1 MRKIYTLFT
10 ILFFAL
16 SFNISAQET
25 VIAVWDF
32 VDGSTVGVNGD
43 GFTTTGGNSLGWLKN
58 GDQSGVSDPN
68 SVVCAGKNGFSAS
81 FIQNLDIT
89 STDLV
94 DGKLHVSMTFNNIDL
109 TAAADGTASIMAV
122 WMKGAGNT
130 TGNFGNNHRMAGLKL
145 THDAAGAGDIKV
157 ENLVFNNG
165 VQWGGQKDVGG
176 LGSSAV
182 YNGQITI
189 GTTMDFTNF
198 TSSFWVGSP
207 GEFPNTP
214 FGLTTGTSAA
224 NQSTAW
230 NAATQTMSPNALLK
244 FLQFQTISGLGSV
257 EVDQFKVST
266 GTYENT
272 VADEDASTSAALSLQ
287 GILDIGI
294 SGNGGKAV
302 HVRANEDIA
311 DLSVYKL
318 QVWSNANTSPGASY
332 TLSGS
337 ATAGDDILIAN
348 ETTAM
353 DNYMTAS
360 TIFDTVLDG
369 SGWPSINGDDS
380 IELLLD
386 EASIEVFGNPG
397 TDGSGEPW
405 DYLDSW
411 AYKVDG
417 AWTYGGI
424 NCTDGSTT
432 TWDSDCVYPF
442 AIGNQPLT
450 DDPRTILT
458 FEEYPVSGDTW
469 YGDAGQVTSIVAD
482 PDTSGGDHGNVG
494 KMELAAAGEPWQ
506 NSQLNLVAD
515 TYAVSLLDGTTK
527 RVTFDMYSTTA
538 TCGLIKLEQ
547 ELNGGDT
554 VEHSFNVSG
563 TGWES
568 ITVDFTNGASNNG
581 AAVNGEFNKIVL
593 FFNYCGDAGNPT
605 GTAPDVRYVDNI
617 SYLTGTYNEPP
628 FNPGPAPIPTQLEED
643 VVSVYSNTYSNNIAT
658 NLNPG
663 WGQATVQSE
672 FQLAEG
678 DTALLY
684 SNLNYQGLLYSSTDV
699 TTMDYVHLDYYTD
712 DSTALGFYVI
722 QEGTGENGY
731 SIDTELGITTGQWV
745 SVDIPLSA
753 YTVTDLSG
761 VNQIKTDGN
770 GTVYLDNIYF
780 WKTPD
785 TTAPVIT
792 LTGANPQE
800 LTVGDA
806 YVELGATA
814 SDDTDGDIS
823 ASIVTDAST
832 VDTATAGSY
841 SVTYNV
847 SDASGNNATE
857 VVRTVTVEA
866 ALPPNDSDSEQF
878 CASGTDAAPTTITLT
893 PDDLT
898 VNNGANLLSVSVSS
912 GTIGS
917 ATWVGNW
924 YDANLTVTGGVSDGV
939 TATGLAAMAGL
950 DITGFTSVTM
960 ISVDLDNYADTVEMC
975 LNLSVTWEL
984 PTVSG
989 DEAVC
994 ASGTDAAPT
1003 TITLTPDDLTVNEGQ
1018 EITAVSV
1025 TSGTIGSATWVG
1037 NWYDANL
1044 TVTGGVSDGVT
1055 ATGLAAMAGL
1065 DITGFTSVTMTSVDL
1080 DNYADTVEMCLNLS
1094 VTYLEPSC
1102 VTPTDLTV
1110 SGITTT
1116 GAIVSW
1122 VSDGSQFMIE
1132 LQPAGS
1138 AQGTAGGYVIGD
1150 IEAYTATS
1158 VDLTGFLTQN
1168 TSYSVYVINV
1178 CGDVMSSWSDPIS
1191 FTTLP
1196 APIVPD
1202 YLNDFSTFPG
1212 DLWTEA
1218 QGSPITGLTAGAT
1231 TSLWAAD
1238 GFANDGFSGAARIN
1252 IYATGRDEWLISP
1265 VFDLSAMNYFLNL
1278 DAAATEYGSSTLD
1291 AIWGSDDFAGLYVTT
1306 DDGATW
1312 TELYL
1317 WDGTNNPG
1325 AQGTMMP
1332 EIELSGYST
1341 VQFGI
1346 YGESTASNEDIDF
1359 FVDNFSITAES
1370 QAPSC
1375 VAPINLTVSG
1385 ITTTGAVVSWVS
1397 DGTQF
1402 MIELQPAGSAQGTA
1416 GGYVI
1421 GDIEA
1426 YTATSVDLTGFLT
1439 PNTSYSVYV
1448 VNVCDSSNSEYT
1460 GPLTFTTPNP
1470 ASCGET
1476 VVYTQVASGD
1486 YNVMLTGGNPA
1497 SVTISG
1503 DLEQSSFSDTCYD
1516 NIYVYDGAG
1525 TLLNAGNT
1533 CGVFTDVTYES
1544 TDGTISVNITN
1555 DGSVQ
1560 NGDVSLAFSCV
1571 PPDTTAPVI
1580 TLTGDETVELFFGD
1594 TYTDAGASAS
1604 DDVDGDLTSSI
1615 VVAGVVDVLT
1625 VGTYTVTY
1633 NVSDAAGNAAT
1644 EVTRT
1649 VNVTI
1654 DSVRSIL
1661 TFEEY
1666 PVTGDTWYGD
1676 AGQVTSIVADPDTSG
1691 GDHGNVGKMEL
1702 AAAGEPWQNS
1712 QLNLVADT
1720 YAVNLLDGTAKRII
1734 FDMWSET
1741 ATCGLIK
1748 FEQGLNGA
1756 GNKELAFNVSGNG
1769 WETIVV
1775 DFTSGGHDG
1784 SAVNGEYNKIVLFF
1798 NYCDAAGN
1806 PIGTAPDVRYVDN
1819 ISYLQGTLNEP
1830 PFNPGPAPIPTQSE
1844 EDVVS
1849 VYSDTYSNNIATNL
1863 NPGWG
1868 QATAQSE
1875 FQLAEGDTALLY
1887 SNLNYQGLLYTST
1900 DVTTM
1905 DYVHLDYY
1913 TDDSTAL
1920 GFYVIQ
1926 EGTGEN
1932 GYSIDTELGITT
1944 GQWVSVDIPLSH
1956 YTGTDLSGVNQI
1968 KTDGNGTVYLDNIYF
1983 YTEPTAGIEDAELS
1997 QFTYFPNPV
2006 NNVLTIKA
2014 QASIDSITVYN
2025 MLGQSVIRS
2034 APNTNNSTVD
2044 MSVLQTGAYFVQ
2056 VSINK
2061 TLKTVRVIKN

>member
-1 MRKIYTLFT
+1 MKKITNYLILLLTL
-10 ILFFAL
+10 L
-16 SFNISAQET
+16 
-25 VIAVWDF
+25 
-32 VDGSTVGVNGD
+32 
-43 GFTTTGGNSLGWLKN
+43 
-58 GDQSGVSDPN
+58 
-68 SVVCAGKNGFSAS
+68 
-81 FIQNLDIT
+81 
-89 STDLV
+89 
-94 DGKLHVSMTFNNIDL
+94 
-109 TAAADGTASIMAV
+109 
-122 WMKGAGNT
+122 
-130 TGNFGNNHRMAGLKL
+130 
-145 THDAAGAGDIKV
+145 
-157 ENLVFNNG
+157 
-165 VQWGGQKDVGG
+165 
-176 LGSSAV
+176 
-182 YNGQITI
+182 
-189 GTTMDFTNF
+189 
-198 TSSFWVGSP
+198 
-207 GEFPNTP
+207 
-214 FGLTTGTSAA
+214 GLTNLSYA
-224 NQSTAW
+224 
-230 NAATQTMSPNALLK
+230 QTM
-244 FLQFQTISGLGSV
+244 
-257 EVDQFKVST
+257 
-266 GTYENT
+266 
-272 VADEDASTSAALSLQ
+272 
-287 GILDIGI
+287 
-294 SGNGGKAV
+294 
-302 HVRANEDIA
+302 
-311 DLSVYKL
+311 
-318 QVWSNANTSPGASY
+318 
-332 TLSGS
+332 
-337 ATAGDDILIAN
+337 
-348 ETTAM
+348 
-353 DNYMTAS
+353 
-360 TIFDTVLDG
+360 
-369 SGWPSINGDDS
+369 
-380 IELLLD
+380 
-386 EASIEVFGNPG
+386 
-397 TDGSGEPW
+397 
-405 DYLDSW
+405 
-411 AYKVDG
+411 
-417 AWTYGGI
+417 
-424 NCTDGSTT
+424 
-432 TWDSDCVYPF
+432 
-442 AIGNQPLT
+442 
-450 DDPRTILT
+450 
-458 FEEYPVSGDTW
+458 
-469 YGDAGQVTSIVAD
+469 
-482 PDTSGGDHGNVG
+482 
-494 KMELAAAGEPWQ
+494 
-506 NSQLNLVAD
+506 
-515 TYAVSLLDGTTK
+515 
-527 RVTFDMYSTTA
+527 
-538 TCGLIKLEQ
+538 
-547 ELNGGDT
+547 
-554 VEHSFNVSG
+554 
-563 TGWES
+563 
-568 ITVDFTNGASNNG
+568 
-581 AAVNGEFNKIVL
+581 
-593 FFNYCGDAGNPT
+593 
-605 GTAPDVRYVDNI
+605 
-617 SYLTGTYNEPP
+617 
-628 FNPGPAPIPTQLEED
+628 
-643 VVSVYSNTYSNNIAT
+643 
-658 NLNPG
+658 
-663 WGQATVQSE
+663 
-672 FQLAEG
+672 
-678 DTALLY
+678 
-684 SNLNYQGLLYSSTDV
+684 
-699 TTMDYVHLDYYTD
+699 
-712 DSTALGFYVI
+712 
-722 QEGTGENGY
+722 
-731 SIDTELGITTGQWV
+731 
-745 SVDIPLSA
+745 
-753 YTVTDLSG
+753 
-761 VNQIKTDGN
+761 
-770 GTVYLDNIYF
+770 
-780 WKTPD
+780 
-785 TTAPVIT
+785 
-792 LTGANPQE
+792 
-800 LTVGDA
+800 
-806 YVELGATA
+806 
-814 SDDTDGDIS
+814 
-823 ASIVTDAST
+823 
-832 VDTATAGSY
+832 
-841 SVTYNV
+841 
-847 SDASGNNATE
+847 
-857 VVRTVTVEA
+857 
-866 ALPPNDSDSEQF
+866 
-878 CASGTDAAPTTITLT
+878 
-893 PDDLT
+893 
-898 VNNGANLLSVSVSS
+898 
-912 GTIGS
+912 
-917 ATWVGNW
+917 
-924 YDANLTVTGGVSDGV
+924 
-939 TATGLAAMAGL
+939 
-950 DITGFTSVTM
+950 
-960 ISVDLDNYADTVEMC
+960 
-975 LNLSVTWEL
+975 
-984 PTVSG
+984 
-989 DEAVC
+989 
-994 ASGTDAAPT
+994 
-1003 TITLTPDDLTVNEGQ
+1003 
-1018 EITAVSV
+1018 
-1025 TSGTIGSATWVG
+1025 
-1037 NWYDANL
+1037 
-1044 TVTGGVSDGVT
+1044 
-1055 ATGLAAMAGL
+1055 
-1065 DITGFTSVTMTSVDL
+1065 
-1080 DNYADTVEMCLNLS
+1080 
-1094 VTYLEPSC
+1094 
-1102 VTPTDLTV
+1102 
-1110 SGITTT
+1110 
-1116 GAIVSW
+1116 
-1122 VSDGSQFMIE
+1122 
-1132 LQPAGS
+1132 
-1138 AQGTAGGYVIGD
+1138 
-1150 IEAYTATS
+1150 
-1158 VDLTGFLTQN
+1158 
-1168 TSYSVYVINV
+1168 
-1178 CGDVMSSWSDPIS
+1178 
-1191 FTTLP
+1191 
-1196 APIVPD
+1196 PD
-1202 YLNDFSTFPG
+1202 YLNDFSSYPGSLWSEGEGALADGPSGTFSE
-1212 DLWTEA
+1212 WTE
-1218 QGSPITGLTAGAT
+1218 
-1231 TSLWAAD
+1231 D
-1238 GFANDGFSGAARIN
+1238 EFANVGTNEAARIN
-1252 IYATGRDEWLISP
+1252 IYYLPNSGVNNDWLISP

-1278 DAAATEYGSSTLD
+1278 DAAATEYGTTSD

-1448 VNVCDSSNSEYT
+1448 VNVCDGASSEYAGPLTFTTDCDVFAAPYAQGFEDLSCWTNDNASAAWQLGDGTNPGFGTPNPGSVTEGASAVFFNSYNYSSTTGESTLMSPSIDLSALTVPNLTFDYVDAGTDSGGTDVVEVVVDNGTGAVVVATMAKPQTWTPVILDLSAYATETIKIGFRASSDYGYSNPHIDNLKVAEAPSCVAPTDLTVSGITTTGAVVSWVSDGTQFMIELQPAGSAQGTAGGYVIGDIEAYTATSVDLTGFLTPNTSYSVYVVNVCDSSNSEYA

-1486 YNVMLTGGNPA
+1486 YNVTLTGGNPA

-1555 DGSVQ
+1555 DGTVQ

-1571 PPDTTAPVI
+1571 PPDTSAPVI
-1580 TLTGDETVELFFGD
+1580 TLNGADSVDLFFGD

-1830 PFNPGPAPIPTQSE
+1830 PFNPGPAPIPTQLE

>member
-1 MRKIYTLFT
+1 MKRFYSLLTV
-10 ILFFAL
+10 LFFGL
-16 SFNISAQET
+16 TFNLSAQET

-32 VDGSTVGVNGD
+32 ADNSVDGDINPDFSSATNTDLGYLNGGQTGDNAWTNTDVVGGDFDNSYTLSNSSPLASAASGYILNNLNLGPTTATAVAGSGLVNNKIHFSLSFKSISLASASDKLLFYLKDANSGTGTNWRQT
-43 GFTTTGGNSLGWLKN
+43 GFIIKQNATGEKIEVKSLIYNAGNSAAT
-58 GDQSGVSDPN
+58 Q
-68 SVVCAGKNGFSAS
+68 
-81 FIQNLDIT
+81 
-89 STDLV
+89 
-94 DGKLHVSMTFNNIDL
+94 KLC
-109 TAAADGTASIMAV
+109 
-122 WMKGAGNT
+122 
-130 TGNFGNNHRMAGLKL
+130 GNFGTGLTL
-145 THDAAGAGDIKV
+145 ADFTIGVTLDYDSAGDGTNVASIRFWIGSPDTYSSGDGNAWGFKM
-157 ENLVFNNG
+157 FNNDG
-165 VQWGGQKDVGG
+165 FANTNSFPALTATPTGNAGIG
-176 LGSSAV
+176 L
-182 YNGQITI
+182 
-189 GTTMDFTNF
+189 
-198 TSSFWVGSP
+198 
-207 GEFPNTP
+207 
-214 FGLTTGTSAA
+214 A
-224 NQSTAW
+224 NSVTR
-230 NAATQTMSPNALLK
+230 
-244 FLQFQTISGLGSV
+244 FLQFTPNLTTEGS
-257 EVDQFKVST
+257 EVVFDQIKIST
-266 GTYENT
+266 GEYENT
-272 VADEDASTSAALSLQ
+272 VAAGNTSTPDNSITELYFSKYGEGSSNNKFLEIYN
-287 GILDIGI
+287 GTDSDI
-294 SGNGGKAV
+294 
-302 HVRANEDIA
+302 
-311 DLSVYKL
+311 DLSNYAFPNVTNAPTTAGEYEYWNTFTAGAIVAAGDVY
-318 QVWSNANTSPGASY
+318 VIAH
-332 TLSGS
+332 GS
-337 ATAGDDILIAN
+337 ADATILAQADMTHNFLSNGDDGYALVSGT
-348 ETTAM
+348 ETSYVVIDWLGDFEA
-353 DNYMTAS
+353 DP
-360 TIFDTVLDG
+360 G
-369 SGWPSINGDDS
+369 SGWEVAGVSNGTKDHTLTRKS
-380 IELLLD
+380 T
-386 EASIEVFGNPG
+386 VCGPNNN
-397 TDGSGEPW
+397 
-405 DYLDSW
+405 
-411 AYKVDG
+411 
-417 AWTYGGI
+417 WTL
-424 NCTDGSTT
+424 S
-432 TWDSDCVYPF
+432 
-442 AIGNQPLT
+442 A
-450 DDPRTILT
+450 
-458 FEEYPVSGDTW
+458 
-469 YGDAGQVTSIVAD
+469 
-482 PDTSGGDHGNVG
+482 
-494 KMELAAAGEPWQ
+494 
-506 NSQLNLVAD
+506 
-515 TYAVSLLDGTTK
+515 GTTAEDSEWI
-527 RVTFDMYSTTA
+527 V
-538 TCGLIKLEQ
+538 
-547 ELNGGDT
+547 GDKD
-554 VEHSFNVSG
+554 SG
-563 TGWES
+563 WDTIGSYTGC
-568 ITVDFTNGASNNG
+568 VF
-581 AAVNGEFNKIVL
+581 
-593 FFNYCGDAGNPT
+593 
-605 GTAPDVRYVDNI
+605 
-617 SYLTGTYNEPP
+617 
-628 FNPGPAPIPTQLEED
+628 
-643 VVSVYSNTYSNNIAT
+643 
-658 NLNPG
+658 
-663 WGQATVQSE
+663 
-672 FQLAEG
+672 
-678 DTALLY
+678 
-684 SNLNYQGLLYSSTDV
+684 
-699 TTMDYVHLDYYTD
+699 
-712 DSTALGFYVI
+712 
-722 QEGTGENGY
+722 
-731 SIDTELGITTGQWV
+731 
-745 SVDIPLSA
+745 
-753 YTVTDLSG
+753 
-761 VNQIKTDGN
+761 
-770 GTVYLDNIYF
+770 
-780 WKTPD
+780 D

-792 LTGANPQE
+792 LVGANPQE

-806 YVELGATA
+806 YAELGATA
-814 SDDTDGDIS
+814 TDDTDDDT
-823 ASIVTDAST
+823 ALTATIVIDASA

-841 SVTYNV
+841 SVTYDV
-847 SDASGNNATE
+847 SDAAGNAATQVTRTVTVEAPLLITTSVCATATSVRLTGPWWGWDPAGGPVASDNGDGTWTFTLDPAPTADMEYLLVVDGVQENLIANMANGGDCAPITDYANYANRLWETTAQSINMTDSGLFSTGNNATWNTIFTAVLNSEGVATSGLAQTVVINITDLPDGSTYRIYKTTSTGAADFTQLGDLVMGENTITVPAVEFNRTVKFQFSGSGSIEFDSFSLNSGVLYLGDPTVVNVTNNYGQCGASCVVPVITMTGSDATITVGDVYTDAGATASDDEEGDITANITVVSTVDTTTAGTYAVTYNVNDGALNAATE

-898 VNNGANLLSVSVSS
+898 VNGGANLLSVSV
-912 GTIGS
+912 
-917 ATWVGNW
+917 
-924 YDANLTVTGGVSDGV
+924 
-939 TATGLAAMAGL
+939 
-950 DITGFTSVTM
+950 
-960 ISVDLDNYADTVEMC
+960 
-975 LNLSVTWEL
+975 
-984 PTVSG
+984 
-989 DEAVC
+989 
-994 ASGTDAAPT
+994 
-1003 TITLTPDDLTVNEGQ
+1003 
-1018 EITAVSV
+1018 
-1025 TSGTIGSATWVG
+1025 TSGTIGTATWVG

-1080 DNYADTVEMCLNLS
+1080 DNWSDTVEMCLNLS

-1116 GAIVSW
+1116 GAVVSW
-1122 VSDGSQFMIE
+1122 VSDGTQFMIE

-1158 VDLTGFLTQN
+1158 VDLTGFLTPN

-1178 CGDVMSSWSDPIS
+1178 CGDVMSSWSDPVS

-1202 YLNDFSTFPG
+1202 YMNDFATYPG

-1238 GFANDGFSGAARIN
+1238 GFANDGFSGAARLN
-1252 IYATGRDEWLISP
+1252 IYSTGRDEWLISP

-1346 YGESTASNEDIDF
+1346 YGESTALNEDIDF

-1460 GPLTFTTPNP
+1460 GPLTFTTPNQ

-1486 YNVMLTGGNPA
+1486 YNVILTGGNPA

-1555 DGSVQ
+1555 DSSVQ

-1571 PPDTTAPVI
+1571 PPDTSAPVI
-1580 TLTGDETVELFFGD
+1580 TLNGADSVDLFFGD

-1666 PVTGDTWYGD
+1666 PVTGNTWYGD

-1830 PFNPGPAPIPTQSE
+1830 PFNPGPAPIPTQLE

-1868 QATAQSE
+1868 QETAQSE

-1944 GQWVSVDIPLSH
+1944 GQWVSVDIPLSA
-1956 YTGTDLSGVNQI
+1956 YTVTDLSGVNQI

-2014 QASIDSITVYN
+2014 QASIDSITIYN

>member
-43 GFTTTGGNSLGWLKN
+43 GFTTTGGNSLGWLKD

-68 SVVCAGKNGFSAS
+68 SVVCAGKSGFSAN

-145 THDAAGAGDIKV
+145 THDAAGEGDIKV
-157 ENLVFNNG
+157 ESLVLNNG
-165 VQWGGQKDVGG
+165 VQYGGQKDVGG
-176 LGSSAV
+176 LGNAAI

-311 DLSVYKL
+311 DLSIYKL
-318 QVWSNANTSPGASY
+318 QVWSNASTSPGASY

-405 DYLDSW
+405 EYLDSW

-417 AWTYGGI
+417 AWTYGAV

-432 TWDSDCVYPF
+432 TWDSNCVYPL
-442 AIGNQPLT
+442 AVGQEPAQPLLIT
-450 DDPRTILT
+450 TSVCATATEVRLTGPFWGWDP
-458 FEEYPVSGDTW
+458 
-469 YGDAGQVTSIVAD
+469 AGGPIASD
-482 PDTSGGDHGNVG
+482 NG
-494 KMELAAAGEPWQ
+494 
-506 NSQLNLVAD
+506 
-515 TYAVSLLDGTTK
+515 DGTWTF
-527 RVTFDMYSTTA
+527 TFDPAPTVDMEYL
-538 TCGLIKLEQ
+538 LIVDGVQ
-547 ELNGGDT
+547 ENLIANMANGGDCAPVT
-554 VEHSFNVSG
+554 DYANYANRIWLTTAADV
-563 TGWES
+563 
-568 ITVDFTNGASNNG
+568 TNNYGQCGAS
-581 AAVNGEFNKIVL
+581 
-593 FFNYCGDAGNPT
+593 C
-605 GTAPDVRYVDNI
+605 
-617 SYLTGTYNEPP
+617 
-628 FNPGPAPIPTQLEED
+628 
-643 VVSVYSNTYSNNIAT
+643 VV
-658 NLNPG
+658 
-663 WGQATVQSE
+663 
-672 FQLAEG
+672 
-678 DTALLY
+678 
-684 SNLNYQGLLYSSTDV
+684 
-699 TTMDYVHLDYYTD
+699 
-712 DSTALGFYVI
+712 
-722 QEGTGENGY
+722 
-731 SIDTELGITTGQWV
+731 
-745 SVDIPLSA
+745 
-753 YTVTDLSG
+753 
-761 VNQIKTDGN
+761 
-770 GTVYLDNIYF
+770 
-780 WKTPD
+780 
-785 TTAPVIT
+785 PVIT
-792 LTGANPQE
+792 MTDSDVTV
-800 LTVGDA
+800 TVGDTYTDA
-806 YVELGATA
+806 GATA
-814 SDDTDGDIS
+814 SDDEEGDIT
-823 ASIVTDAST
+823 ANIAVVST
-832 VDTATAGSY
+832 VDTTTAGTYAVTY
-841 SVTYNV
+841 SV
-847 SDASGNNATE
+847 SDGALNAATE

-898 VNNGANLLSVSVSS
+898 VNGGANLLSVSVTS

-917 ATWVGNW
+917 ASFVGSW
-924 YDANLTVTGGVSDGV
+924 YNANLTVTGGVSDGV
-939 TATGLAAMAGL
+939 TATGLTEIAGL

-960 ISVDLDNYADTVEMC
+960 TSVDLDNYADTVEMC

-989 DEAVC
+989 DEAIC
-994 ASGTDAAPT
+994 ASGTDALPT
-1003 TITLTPDDLTVNEGQ
+1003 TITLTPADLTVNEGQ

-1025 TSGTIGSATWVG
+1025 SSGTIGSASFVG
-1037 NWYDANL
+1037 SWYNANL

-1110 SGITTT
+1110 LGITTT
-1116 GAIVSW
+1116 GAVVSW
-1122 VSDGSQFMIE
+1122 VSDGTQFMIE

-1212 DLWTEA
+1212 DLWAEA

-1231 TSLWAAD
+1231 TSLWGAD
-1238 GFANDGFSGAARIN
+1238 GFANSGTTGAARIN

-1278 DAAATEYGSSTLD
+1278 DAAATEYASSTLD

-1503 DLEQSSFSDTCYD
+1503 DLEQSSFGTCYD

-1555 DGSVQ
+1555 DSTVQ

-1571 PPDTTAPVI
+1571 PPDTSAPVI
-1580 TLTGDETVELFFGD
+1580 SLNGADSVDLFFGD

-1830 PFNPGPAPIPTQSE
+1830 PFNPGPAPIPTQLE

-1863 NPGWG
+1863 NPAWS

-1913 TDDSTAL
+1913 TDDSTVL

-1926 EGTGEN
+1926 DGTGEN

-1956 YTGTDLSGVNQI
+1956 YTVTDLSGVNQI

-2025 MLGQSVIRS
+2025 MLGQSVIRL